1 VYRPRPRS
9 PNFPFLL
16 AYDMSSRFP
25 VSLIRIFWAL
35 AAAARRHR
43 DAHAA
48 QSAAALALALLF
60 ALVPLLV
67 LAQQLADLLP
77 DALRVARPL
86 RAYLTG
92 ALLPDETGASVVR
105 HAMRFVAKARRLSPA
120 DLLVL
125 LVSAWVWVRTAD
137 HAINAMWSQA
147 PRRRLRQ
154 TALVY
159 LGLPLLAPLALGTG
173 AALSLYLVTASLGLI
188 DEPTW
193 FKLAALRTAAAL
205 VTAGFLLL
213 LYGTLPRARVSL
225 RYAVTGALVA
235 SALLSL
241 MQKALSV
248 YIDHVPGYELVYGAL
263 ATLPVFLL
271 WLYLFWSIVLFG
283 ASLTAELHAGVRS
296 GNRL

>member
-1 VYRPRPRS
+1 MYRPQPRS

-16 AYDMSSRFP
+16 AYDMPSRFP
-25 VSLIRIFWAL
+25 VSLIRIFRTL

-67 LAQQLADLLP
+67 LAQQIADLLP
-77 DALRVARPL
+77 DALRVAKPL

-105 HAMRFVAKARRLSPA
+105 HAMRFVAKARRLSSA

-137 HAINAMWSQA
+137 HALNAMWPRA
-147 PRRRLRQ
+147 PRRGVRQ
-154 TALVY
+154 TLLVY

-173 AALSLYLVTASLGLI
+173 AALSLYLVTTSLGLI

-193 FKLAALRTAAAL
+193 LKLTLLRAAAAL
-205 VTAGFLLL
+205 VTAAFLLL
-213 LYGTLPRARVSL
+213 LYCMLPRTSVSV

-235 SALLSL
+235 TALLSL

-283 ASLTAELHAGVRS
+283 ASLTAELHAGRP
-296 GNRL
+296 

>member
-1 VYRPRPRS
+1 
-9 PNFPFLL
+9 
-16 AYDMSSRFP
+16 
-25 VSLIRIFWAL
+25 
-35 AAAARRHR
+35 
-43 DAHAA
+43 
-48 QSAAALALALLF
+48 
-60 ALVPLLV
+60 V

-77 DALRVARPL
+77 DALRVAKPL

-137 HAINAMWSQA
+137 HALNAMWSRV
-147 PRRRLRQ
+147 PRRGVRQ
-154 TALVY
+154 TLLVY

-173 AALSLYLVTASLGLI
+173 AALSLYLVTTSLGLI

-193 FKLAALRTAAAL
+193 LKLTLLRVAAAL

-213 LYGTLPRARVSL
+213 LYCMLPRASVSV

-235 SALLSL
+235 TAMLSL

-283 ASLTAELHAGVRS
+283 ASLTAELHAGRP
-296 GNRL
+296 